1 MHSYVGRAVQ
11 AEDPASTKALRWED
25 LGKVGVPS
33 QHRVAAAQS
42 NGERRALKNRLRWYK
57 TYKLLS
63 ISLLDKW
70 R

>member
-1 MHSYVGRAVQ
+1 MRRYVGRAVQ

-42 NGERRALKNRLRWYK
+42 KGERRALENRLRWYR
-57 TYKLLS
+57 TCKLLS
-63 ISLLDKW
+63 MSLFDRW